1 MIEFPRDGT
10 AGNGVEAEKTVD
22 ILLRLASS
30 ARMYRSP
37 DGRLHAQVPVG
48 DRLEMYGLK
57 SAGFRD
63 WLIDGYFSYRG
74 EPASPWAIRRV
85 VSVLEA
91 RARFDGRMPSV
102 FIRVGH
108 DGHSPHDGSTYFL
121 DLGDSSGR
129 AIHIKADGWSLI
141 DRPDV
146 HFRRPEGLLPLPPPA
161 TDGSINLLRPYVN
174 LNDVDFRLMVAWL
187 TAALRPVGPYP
198 ILVLQGEQGSSKSTL
213 ARILR
218 LLIDPQVCPLLA
230 EPKSTRDLLVTAL
243 NGWLLAYDNISA
255 IPDWM
260 SDALC
265 QLVFGGGFSGRAL
278 YSNDERNVIHAQRP
292 VMLNGIED
300 FVRRGDLRDRCVF
313 LQLPPILSAN
323 RRAENEFWRSFEADY
338 PRILGGVLDLIVGAV
353 RALPSVHCPDLPR
366 MADYARWGVALDNG
380 LNSPSETFLA
390 EYHANRLN
398 ATASEL
404 EDSAIG
410 TAILVAVSRVR
421 RWVGTPAA
429 LYEALTEIVGKKVAA
444 SAGWP
449 KSPRSFSNELR
460 RITPQ
465 LRLNGLSIDFERSH
479 NGRRIVMTNT
489 NFAQKSQY
497 AD

>member
-1 MIEFPRDGT
+1 MIEFPRDGI
-10 AGNGVEAEKTVD
+10 ANEGVETEKTVD
-22 ILLRLASS
+22 VLLRLASC

-48 DRLEMYGLK
+48 DRLEMYGLR

-74 EPASPWAIRRV
+74 EPASTWAIRRV

-102 FIRVGH
+102 FIRVGY
-108 DGHSPHDGSTYFL
+108 DGQSPHDGSTYFL

-129 AIHIKADGWSLI
+129 AIQISADGWSLI
-141 DRPDV
+141 DRPGV
-146 HFRRPEGLLPLPPPA
+146 HFRRPEGLLPLPVPT
-161 TDGSINLLRPYVN
+161 TDGSIDLMRPYVN
-174 LNDVDFRLMVAWL
+174 LTDVDFRLMVAWL

-218 LLIDPQVCPLLA
+218 LLIDPHVCPLLA
-230 EPKSTRDLLVTAL
+230 EPKGTCDLMVTAL
-243 NGWLLAYDNISA
+243 NGWLLAYDNLTT
-255 IPDWM
+255 IPGWM
-260 SDALC
+260 SDVLC
-265 QLVFGGGFSGRAL
+265 QLVYGGGFSGRAL
-278 YSNDERNVIHAQRP
+278 YSNDERNIIQAQRP

-313 LQLPPILSAN
+313 LHLPPILSAN

-338 PRILGGVLDLIVGAV
+338 PRILGGILDLIAAGL

-366 MADYARWGVALDNG
+366 MADYARWGVAVGSDVG
-380 LNSPSETFLA
+380 SPSGTFLA
-390 EYHANRLN
+390 EYNTNRKN
-398 ATASEL
+398 ATLTEL

-410 TAILVAVSRVR
+410 AALLISLSQVR
-421 RWVGTPAA
+421 RWVGTPAK
-429 LYEALTEIVGKKVAA
+429 LHEALTEIVGKRVAA
-444 SAGWP
+444 TARWP
-449 KSPRSFSNELR
+449 KSPSAFANELR
-460 RITPQ
+460 RLIPQ
-465 LRLNGLSIDFERSH
+465 LRLHGLSIDFERGH
-479 NGRRIVMTNT
+479 NGRRIIMTNT
-489 NFAQKSQY
+489 NYSEKT
-497 AD
+497 